1 MALDFLDRYS
11 RGNSIIHRWPVSFKL
26 LLAIGIITAG
36 LFIRGDAWP
45 LHGLL
50 LCLVFAGLSIAGIPL
65 SYLWHR
71 LLGFWLFAI
80 LLTIS
85 IPAGQGFRAGWDLA
99 ATILMQSTLGFLT
112 GLWLVNVTPF
122 DKLLYTLRGW
132 GVPKL
137 LIAILAFMYRYSYV
151 VFDELERM
159 RTARNARNF
168 GRGSWWSNWTANA
181 QMIGMLLVRSLSRA
195 ERVHGAMCARGWSGD
210 IHLLDDSTEGRP
222 ESLH

>member
-1 MALDFLDRYS
+1 MALEFLDRYS
-11 RGNSIIHRWPVSFKL
+11 RGTSIMHRWPAWFKMC
-26 LLAIGIITAG
+26 LAISLITSG

-50 LCLVFAGLSIAGIPL
+50 LCIVFAGLSIAGIPM

-71 LLGFWLFAI
+71 LLGFWLFAL

-85 IPAGQGFRAGWDLA
+85 IPAGQVFRAGWDLA
-99 ATILMQSTLGFLT
+99 VTILLQSTLGFLT

-122 DKLLYTLRGW
+122 DKLLHTLRRC

-151 VFDELERM
+151 VFDELQRM

-168 GRGSWWSNWTANA
+168 GNSSWRSDWKSNA

-210 IHLLDDSTEGRP
+210 IHLLEDVSKSP
-222 ESLH
+222 PQ